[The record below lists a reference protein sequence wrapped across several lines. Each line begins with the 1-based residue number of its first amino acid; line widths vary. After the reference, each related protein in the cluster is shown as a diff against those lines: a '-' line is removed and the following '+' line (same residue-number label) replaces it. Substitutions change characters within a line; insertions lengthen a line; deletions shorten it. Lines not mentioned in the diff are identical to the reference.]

1 MLNIL
6 MSFIRKV
13 IHSNE
18 FRKKFSLKLH
28 QALNK
33 TNGEPNE
40 TVFKIA
46 VNLEKAIFNYAIQE
60 ATTKKIV
67 KKWEN
72 HSFVQLYIDK
82 GRSTFLNLKNQNY
95 LDKIIQEEI
104 TPHEAV
110 FMTHQ
115 EINTERWNDLIEKKR
130 MIDENKYNFKMEAST
145 DMFKCVRPSCGSRK
159 CTFYEMQCRSA
170 DEPMT
175 IFITCLDCGKKWK
188 R

>member
-1 MLNIL
+1 
-6 MSFIRKV
+6 MSSIRKIV
-13 IHSNE
+13 YSNE
-18 FRKKFSLKLH
+18 FRQKFCIKIQKVLTNVGQEHNEKLF
-28 QALNK
+28 
-33 TNGEPNE
+33 TIG
-40 TVFKIA
+40 I
-46 VNLEKAIFNYAIQE
+46 NLEKAIFNYAIQE

-82 GRSTFLNLKNQNY
+82 ARSIYLNLKNQNF

-115 EINTERWNDLIEKKR
+115 EINGERWNDLIEKKR
-130 MIDENKYNFKMEAST
+130 MIDENKYNFKAEAST